1 LREVCEKIGK
11 HQANDLYQ
19 EVFLIICEKDEEWII
34 EKYNSGY
41 WEGLV
46 IRIVVNQAYG
56 QYTRF
61 NKLFKQEPM
70 LDSSKLEIPDHDVD
84 YRKEI
89 LHYCIDIVLR
99 DYDWYHTKIWKLYS
113 EGGRNIKPKSARSI
127 SRATGISRHEID
139 KVINEIKYKANK
151 QFKKYEPYI

>member
-1 LREVCEKIGK
+1 MREVCDKIGK

-19 EVFLIICEKDEEWII
+19 EVFLIICEKDEDWIL

-84 YRKEI
+84 YRNEI
-89 LHYCIDIVLR
+89 LHYLSLIHI
-99 DYDWYHTKIWKLYS
+99 
-113 EGGRNIKPKSARSI
+113 
-127 SRATGISRHEID
+127 
-139 KVINEIKYKANK
+139 
-151 QFKKYEPYI
+151 